1 MVNGTGEELKTTQSI
16 LCFRFVVVAVAVGG
30 GGWRHIVWAIISLS
44 CISLIVVEKEL
55 FLLNRTE

>member
-1 MVNGTGEELKTTQSI
+1 MFSVGGGGGGSE
-16 LCFRFVVVAVAVGG
+16 GG

>member
-16 LCFRFVVVAVAVGG
+16 LCFRLVVAVGG
-30 GGWRHIVWAIISLS
+30 GLHIVWAIISLS